1 MKYTWEGSEN
11 GQKEFGIVSV
21 RKTTI
26 NGKNVLVV
34 LNFLPQFE
42 NNKQQRVVCTLF
54 LEGTKSD
61 WTDWNINNI
70 FYDTEEFVKK
80 NQVLNFSFLNSLEY
94 MDTQLFLVD
103 KIPNIQYLSNG
114 DFAFEK

>member
-1 MKYTWEGSEN
+1 MEYTWEESEN
-11 GQKEFGIVSV
+11 GQKEIGIVSV
-21 RKTTI
+21 RKTTV
-26 NGKNVLVV
+26 NGKNVLVI

-61 WTDWNINNI
+61 WTDGNIKSI
-70 FYDTEEFVKK
+70 FNDTEEFVKK

-94 MDTQLFLVD
+94 MDTQVFLVD
-103 KIPNIQYLSNG
+103 KIPNIQYLNNG
-114 DFAFEK
+114 DFVFEK